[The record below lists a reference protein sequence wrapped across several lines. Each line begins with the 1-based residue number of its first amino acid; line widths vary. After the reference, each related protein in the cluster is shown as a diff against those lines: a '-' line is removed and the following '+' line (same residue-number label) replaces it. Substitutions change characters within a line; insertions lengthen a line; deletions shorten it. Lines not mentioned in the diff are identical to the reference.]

1 MEENSRKK
9 MGKNERVRIND
20 GRDMSETSWKN
31 MNVMSYKYVIVRL
44 MSVVV
49 QQVG

>member
-1 MEENSRKK
+1 

-20 GRDMSETSWKN
+20 GRDMSEKSWKN
-31 MNVMSYKYVIVRL
+31 MNVMSYKYVIVQL
-44 MSVVV
+44 MSVVF